1 MFYPYAFNPW
11 YFIFMLPAL
20 AFALYAQWKV
30 RSAYSKYSQVPNE
43 RGISGYQAAQE
54 LLRANGLY
62 HVTIEGTPGELSDHY
77 DPRGKV
83 LRLSQGVANSRSV
96 AALGIV
102 AHEVGHAVQDA
113 QAYAP
118 LRLRS
123 ALVPAVNIGSSL
135 GVWLFI
141 LGMILN
147 FSGLAWLGVVM
158 FSAAVVFALITLPVE
173 LNASSRAMKMLRDY
187 GLLGR
192 HDLQGARAVLNAAAL
207 TYVAALAQALAQL
220 LYFVFILT
228 GGRRRS

>member
-83 LRLSQGVANSRSV
+83 LRLSPGVANSRSV

-102 AHEVGHAVQDA
+102 AHEVGHAQQDA

-147 FSGLAWLGVVM
+147 FSGLAWLGVLM
-158 FSAAVVFALITLPVE
+158 FSAAVVFTLITLPVE

>member
-30 RSAYSKYSQVPNE
+30 RSAYSKYSQIPNE

-54 LLRANGLY
+54 LLSASGLHY
-62 HVTIEGTPGELSDHY
+62 VTIEGTPGELSDHY

-83 LRLSQGVANSRSV
+83 LRLSSGVANGRSV

-113 QAYAP
+113 QAYAL

-123 ALVPAVNIGSSL
+123 TLVPAVNIGSSL
-135 GVWLFI
+135 GIWLFI

-147 FSGLAWLGVVM
+147 FSGLAWLGVLM
-158 FSAAVVFALITLPVE
+158 FSAAAVFAVVTLPVE
-173 LNASSRAMKMLRDY
+173 LNASSRAMAMLKNY
-187 GLLGR
+187 GLVGR
-192 HDLQGARAVLNAAAL
+192 RDLQGARAVLNAAAL